1 MIDFEKFI
9 QKFGGHWGEHPD
21 NKVKKWAEDVQD
33 GNTRL
38 GYWEWVYVVC
48 GHHAPRNY
56 SESRVIP
63 NGMTVDEIVELLT
76 IRCRTTN
83 ATPEQSIRLIELEC
97 RFFGGDIVEQVI
109 ATMRITS
116 NTNIRESCIAWLADN
131 ARKGLSK

>member
-9 QKFGGHWGEHPD
+9 QKFGGYWGEHP
-21 NKVKKWAEDVQD
+21 NYSTEAWIQEAKNE
-33 GNTRL
+33 NTRL
-38 GYWEWVYVVC
+38 GYWELVYVLC
-48 GHHAPRNY
+48 GHDIPKNY

-63 NGMTVDEIVELLT
+63 NGMTVDEIVELLA

-97 RFFGGDIVEQVI
+97 RFFGTDIVEQVI

-116 NTNIRESCIAWLADN
+116 NAHIRESCITWLADN